1 MDEEEQNLPV
11 EPAKKRGRKPKN
23 PEIADAE
30 KPAKKRGRPRKIR
43 DGETAE
49 SATQAELPEFHGGE
63 QNAADAQNQQSKSL
77 DETLDS
83 EVRKRKSGAGRGAK
97 IPRADGPT
105 WRDTPAPTQSE
116 EPERA
121 ENGGNDE
128 SEIFVHSD
136 RSDDFAYTA
145 SGADSTESENS
156 ADGGDDEIP
165 TSFSTTDEDLDPDA
179 YRNDSDAERRIA
191 EAREYE
197 NAADDDEPR
206 DAQNRRNPRDK
217 NFNRF
222 NNRQNQQ
229 QQRRDNRNNDRN
241 QNNRR
246 ANDNR
251 NDRQNRQQNNNRQQG
266 AERGQNQQQRRDNR
280 NDNRQQQK
288 QQKQKK
294 PRWSQNGESDFINP
308 ADLPEWFALRNEA
321 ALKNWLAQVF
331 FGMPPFPESFET
343 AIPVNQSETPDAE
356 HQAREQAESA
366 TETEA
371 AVDAN
376 AAQTEAQSETQ
387 PENGD
392 ANSSQAASPES
403 DATPA
408 TEEPAKKSVADMNYW
423 ELMVNANDSAVKK
436 YGLEKAVGDA
446 EKPQTAAENGADS
459 AAQSGEEAAEFS
471 EGTTLEIDGCGAI
484 ESLGDFGEILKLGIR
499 EIREKFAELGV
510 PCRAG
515 IGKAELLADYFKY
528 AFALKKLVRVRGT
541 LDVFEDGFGGAIT
554 FASENYRL
562 GRNSVYVPQ
571 MFVDKYGLKRGHT
584 VGALAMPPREFGRE
598 NCPIAVAI
606 TSVMD
611 GDPEKAKNIVPFTD
625 LTPYYPTRRIIL
637 ESTGEPENLSM
648 RAVDLLTPIGFGQ
661 RALIVAPPRTGKT
674 VLMQGMAKSIRRNAP
689 DAHLIILLVDERPE
703 EVTDFKR
710 NVDAEVVAS
719 TFDEEA
725 SSHVHAAEMV
735 VSRARRMVERGLD
748 VVILLDS
755 ITRLARAYNALMPN
769 GGRTMSGGVEA
780 NALQKPK
787 KFFGSARNI
796 EGGGSLTIIGT
807 ALVETGSKMDEVI
820 FEEFKGTGNL
830 ELHLDRALSDK
841 RIFPAIN
848 IEKSGTRKEE
858 LLYHP
863 DEMSKIY
870 ALRRAMKGVPATDA
884 MEMLVQRLKKVRTN
898 VEFLLGLNR

>member
-11 EPAKKRGRKPKN
+11 EPAKKRGRPRKIRDAETSEN
-23 PEIADAE
+23 SHQTELPESYNAE

-43 DGETAE
+43 DAETE
-49 SATQAELPEFHGGE
+49 GNQRQTELPEFRDGA
-63 QNAADAQNQQSKSL
+63 QNAAEEQNSQPKSL

-83 EVRKRKSGAGRGAK
+83 EVRKRKSGAGRGEK
-97 IPRADGPT
+97 IPRNDGPT
-105 WRDTPAPTQSE
+105 WRDAPAPAQSE

-121 ENGGNDE
+121 EDGGNDE

-136 RSDDFAYTA
+136 KSDDFAYTA
-145 SGADSTESENS
+145 SGADSAESENAS
-156 ADGGDDEIP
+156 DDGVDEIP

-179 YRNDSDAERRIA
+179 YRNDSDDERRIA

-206 DAQNRRNPRDK
+206 DAQNRRNQRG

-229 QQRRDNRNNDRN
+229 QNRRDNRNNDRN

-246 ANDNR
+246 GNDNR
-251 NDRQNRQQNNNRQQG
+251 NDRQNRPQNNNRPQG

-280 NDNRQQQK
+280 QQQK
-288 QQKQKK
+288 PQKQKK

-308 ADLPEWFALRNEA
+308 ADLPEWLALRNEA
-321 ALKNWLAQVF
+321 TLKNWLAQVF
-331 FGMPPFPESFET
+331 FGLPPFPESFET
-343 AIPVNQSETPDAE
+343 ATPVSASETPATERAE
-356 HQAREQAESA
+356 TAEETAASNEAAQPEAQPEAQAENGSA
-366 TETEA
+366 TETPEA
-371 AVDAN
+371 AE
-376 AAQTEAQSETQ
+376 TPEA
-387 PENGD
+387 
-392 ANSSQAASPES
+392 
-403 DATPA
+403 
-408 TEEPAKKSVADMNYW
+408 EEPAKKSVADMNYW

-436 YGLEKAVGDA
+436 YGLEKAS
-446 EKPQTAAENGADS
+446 PAAEMQES
-459 AAQSGEEAAEFS
+459 ATDTNANATAQAESAEFTES
-471 EGTTLEIDGCGAI
+471 TTLEIDGCGAI

-499 EIREKFAELGV
+499 EIREKFGELGV
-510 PCRAG
+510 PYRAG
-515 IGKAELLADYFKY
+515 VGKAELLADYFKH

-554 FASENYRL
+554 FESENYRL

-611 GDPEKAKNIVPFTD
+611 GDPDKAKNTVPFTD